1 LQSLP
6 PNGETDFGEDNIS
19 QMLEE
24 LKEIIS
30 KRAEK
35 NISEIHFNNN
45 NNNRTTH
52 NNNDQINKA
61 STTTNNNNNNNKTNN
76 KKPRRKKKKGLKLQ
90 PRGGG
95 HSGRFVLPNSVP
107 EIALKLE
114 NVETAPK
121 LEFGFKPLTTRPV
134 SSSTTSLPIRFSLD
148 PDADQVIAVKKS
160 LSQNIDY
167 VY

>member
-45 NNNRTTH
+45 NNRTT
-52 NNNDQINKA
+52 NNNNEHINKT
-61 STTTNNNNNNNKTNN
+61 TTTNNNSNKTNN

-121 LEFGFKPLTTRPV
+121 LEFGFKPITTRPV
-134 SSSTTSLPIRFSLD
+134 SSSTTSSPIRFSLD
-148 PDADQVIAVKKS
+148 PDADQVIAVKMA
-160 LSQNIDY
+160 LIQNID
-167 VY
+167 

>member
-45 NNNRTTH
+45 RTTT

-61 STTTNNNNNNNKTNN
+61 STTTNNNSNKTNN
-76 KKPRRKKKKGLKLQ
+76 KNREEKRRK
-90 PRGGG
+90 
-95 HSGRFVLPNSVP
+95 V
-107 EIALKLE
+107 
-114 NVETAPK
+114 
-121 LEFGFKPLTTRPV
+121 
-134 SSSTTSLPIRFSLD
+134 
-148 PDADQVIAVKKS
+148 
-160 LSQNIDY
+160 
-167 VY
+167 

>member
-45 NNNRTTH
+45 R
-52 NNNDQINKA
+52 
-61 STTTNNNNNNNKTNN
+61 TTNNNNDHINKTTATNNNSNKTNN

-121 LEFGFKPLTTRPV
+121 LEFGFKPITTRPV
-134 SSSTTSLPIRFSLD
+134 SSSTTSSPIRFSLD
-148 PDADQVIAVKKS
+148 PDADQVIAVKMA
-160 LSQNIDY
+160 LIQNID
-167 VY
+167 

>member
-1 LQSLP
+1 MQSLP

-45 NNNRTTH
+45 RTTH
-52 NNNDQINKA
+52 NNNDQINKP
-61 STTTNNNNNNNKTNN
+61 TITNNNNNNKTNN

-121 LEFGFKPLTTRPV
+121 LEFGFKPITTRPV
-134 SSSTTSLPIRFSLD
+134 SSSTTSSPIRFSLD
-148 PDADQVIAVKKS
+148 PDADQVIAVKMS
-160 LSQNIDY
+160 LSQNMD
-167 VY
+167 

>member
-1 LQSLP
+1 MQSLP

-45 NNNRTTH
+45 R
-52 NNNDQINKA
+52 
-61 STTTNNNNNNNKTNN
+61 TTNNNNDHINKTTATNNNSNKTNN

-121 LEFGFKPLTTRPV
+121 LEFGFKPITTRPV
-134 SSSTTSLPIRFSLD
+134 SSSTTSSPIRFSLD
-148 PDADQVIAVKKS
+148 PDADQVIAVKMA
-160 LSQNIDY
+160 LIQNID
-167 VY
+167 